1 MLQLFTG
8 ILVLVAVMMLG
19 RWFATASPAGM
30 ARTVKWTGAALLV
43 GGGAFLLAT
52 GRLAWVFAA
61 ALGLVP
67 WILRGLH
74 VHGIYRVMRA
84 RINRMNGNGRATAGG
99 ESRVDTRFLRMRL
112 DHDSGRLT
120 GEVTDGPY
128 RGRKL
133 AELSFD
139 EAMDLHRQCAA
150 DVQSA
155 QVLEAWLDR
164 TWEDWRERPQAA
176 AEPPPSPDHAGE
188 MSRSEAFAV
197 LGLKPDAAPAEV
209 KAAYRRLM
217 GVAHPDHGGSDYL
230 AAKINQAK
238 NLLLDE

>member
-8 ILVLVAVMMLG
+8 ILVLVAVMMLA

-30 ARTVKWTGAALLV
+30 VRTVKWTGAALLV
-43 GGGAFLLAT
+43 GSSAFLLMS

-61 ALGLVP
+61 ALGLIP
-67 WILRGLH
+67 WIVRGVH
-74 VHGIYRVMRA
+74 VHRLYRTMRG
-84 RINRMNGNGRATAGG
+84 RIGRMANGRASAGG
-99 ESRVDTRFLRMRL
+99 MSQVDTCFLSMRL
-112 DHDSGRLT
+112 DHDSGSLS
-120 GEVTDGPY
+120 GEVMDGPY

-150 DVQSA
+150 DAQSV
-155 QVLEAWLDR
+155 QVLEAWLER
-164 TWEDWRERPQAA
+164 VWPDWRERLRAA
-176 AEPPPSPDHAGE
+176 AEPPPPPENSGA
-188 MSRSEAFAV
+188 MSRGEAFAV
-197 LGLKPDAAPAEV
+197 LGLTPDASPAEV

-217 GVAHPDHGGSDYL
+217 SVLHPDHGGSDYL

-238 NLLLDE
+238 TLLLGD